1 MNSRIIFSTTQNFDV
16 FAPNVFIC
24 IHFSYFKSCMVFYH
38 MGMPWLHPCHW
49 IFKLFQ
55 LFNIIEFRINI
66 LTDTHLY
73 TQPPWF
79 SHILFFWKSHPWHWA
94 HPSLMVPWVLIVSS
108 LWEALASPVSLLC
121 TLSLAGLSSK
131 HSLSSNWSA
140 LDFHISAS
148 SPDLRPKFL
157 LIDICTWMFHRDLK
171 KYV

>member
-24 IHFSYFKSCMVFYH
+24 INFSYFKSYMVFYH

-55 LFNIIEFRINI
+55 LFNIIEFRRNI

-108 LWEALASPVSLLC
+108 LWETLASPVSLLC
-121 TLSLAGLSSK
+121 TLSLALLMCSILLLYIQSP
-131 HSLSSNWSA
+131 SY
-140 LDFHISAS
+140 F
-148 SPDLRPKFL
+148 SPDVIYHLQ
-157 LIDICTWMFHRDLK
+157 
-171 KYV
+171 KYQAWKMQKWNAH